1 VLGALGKRDAEMG
14 ETELS
19 VAECGAVRRQAATVV
34 AQAALIAVVGAG
46 VAWLL

>member
-1 VLGALGKRDAEMG
+1 VLGALGKRDGEMG

-19 VAECGAVRRQAATVV
+19 AEECGVVRRQAATVV
-34 AQAALIAVVGAG
+34 AQAALIAVVAAV